1 MSTATTSPG
10 RRSGARTGTGVNAAL
25 RVISVGPALILGLLV
40 VIMTLAS
47 PFFLTGDN
55 LSNVLVQVAPLACLA
70 IGQLFVILVGGIDL
84 SVGSVLAL
92 CTVTG
97 ALAFGWSDFGG
108 GIPTVAMILA
118 TGLAVGP
125 RSVRQHAGPR

>member
-1 MSTATTSPG
+1 MSTATEAPERQPG
-10 RRSGARTGTGVNAAL
+10 LSTGGGTKVFL
-25 RVISVGPALILGLLV
+25 RLISVGPALILGLLV

-84 SVGSVLAL
+84 SVGIAP
-92 CTVTG
+92 G
-97 ALAFGWSDFGG
+97 AVHGHRRAG
-108 GIPTVAMILA
+108 
-118 TGLAVGP
+118 
-125 RSVRQHAGPR
+125 VRLG